1 VAAKLLV
8 VDGFSRRLGAD
19 PARSPEK
26 QLEAG
31 PVHGKRIMTPRPTRN
46 LLGTA
51 AATALLAC
59 ATLLTSACTATAA
72 PAAPAAAPSV
82 MLPPVNGQFDYQL
95 GGAYTPQ
102 SSVRIVD
109 RDRTAAPAAGKYNIC
124 YVNGFQTQDSE
135 ADFWTKQHPDLLVKN
150 SSGNP
155 IKDPDWPEYILD
167 TSTSAKRSALLGIV
181 GPWID
186 GCALAGYQGLEID
199 NLDSYTRSAKKLTLQ
214 NNIDFATALVARAHS
229 KGLAVGQKNTAE
241 LAATGKQKIGFDF
254 AVTEECQRY
263 NECST
268 YTDVYGDNVIEIEY
282 TDYARSKYT
291 AACAAQG
298 KRISVILRDRD
309 VVPPANKAYRYEAC

>member
-1 VAAKLLV
+1 MI
-8 VDGFSRRLGAD
+8 SR
-19 PARSPEK
+19 S
-26 QLEAG
+26 
-31 PVHGKRIMTPRPTRN
+31 TRN

-51 AATALLAC
+51 AATAMLAC
-59 ATLLTSACTATAA
+59 TALVTSACTATAA
-72 PAAPAAAPSV
+72 PAHAAAAPSV
-82 MLPPVNGQFDYQL
+82 TLPPVNGQFDYQL

-102 SSVRIVD
+102 ASVQIVD

-135 ADFWTKQHPDLLVKN
+135 AEFWTKQHADLLVKDA
-150 SSGNP
+150 SGKP
-155 IKDPDWPEYILD
+155 VRDPDWPEYVLD
-167 TSTSAKRSALLGIV
+167 TSTTAKRDALLGIV

-186 GCALAGYQGLEID
+186 RCASAGYQGVEID

-214 NNIDFATALVARAHS
+214 NNTDFAAALVARAHS

-241 LAATGKQKIGFDF
+241 LAATGRQRIGFDF

-263 NECST
+263 NECSS
-268 YTDVYGDNVIEIEY
+268 YTDVYGDHVIEIEY
-282 TDYARSKYT
+282 TDYTRAKYT

-309 VVPPANKAYRYEAC
+309 VVTPGNKAYRYEAC

>member
-1 VAAKLLV
+1 MN
-8 VDGFSRRLGAD
+8 
-19 PARSPEK
+19 PRS
-26 QLEAG
+26 
-31 PVHGKRIMTPRPTRN
+31 TRN
-46 LLGTA
+46 LLATT

-59 ATLLTSACTATAA
+59 TALLTSACTAVAASANTAA
-72 PAAPAAAPSV
+72 V
-82 MLPPVNGQFDYQL
+82 TVLPVNGQFDYQL
-95 GGAYTPQ
+95 GGAYTPEA
-102 SSVRIVD
+102 SVRIVD
-109 RDRTAAPAAGKYNIC
+109 RDRTASPATGKYNIC

-135 ADFWTKQHPDLLVKN
+135 ADFWTKQHPDLLVKD
-150 SSGNP
+150 SSGKP

-167 TSTSAKRSALLGIV
+167 TSTAAKRTALLGIV

-186 GCALAGYQGLEID
+186 GCATAGYQGLEID

-214 NNIDFATALVARAHS
+214 NNIDFATALVARAHA

-263 NECST
+263 DECSS

-282 TDYARSKYT
+282 TDYSRSKYT

-309 VVPPANKAYRYEAC
+309 VVTPSNKAYRYEAC

>member
-1 VAAKLLV
+1 
-8 VDGFSRRLGAD
+8 
-19 PARSPEK
+19 
-26 QLEAG
+26 
-31 PVHGKRIMTPRPTRN
+31 MTPRSTLN

-59 ATLLTSACTATAA
+59 TTLLTSACTAVAA
-72 PAAPAAAPSV
+72 PTASTSTPSV
-82 MLPPVNGQFDYQL
+82 TVPPVNGQFDYQL

-102 SSVRIVD
+102 ASVRIVD

-135 ADFWTKQHPDLLVKN
+135 ATFWTKQHPDLLVKN
-150 SSGNP
+150 ASGKP
-155 IKDPDWPEYILD
+155 IKDPDWPEYVLD
-167 TSTSAKRSALLGIV
+167 TSTAAKRTALLDIV

-186 GCALAGYQGLEID
+186 GCASAGYQGLEID
-199 NLDSYTRSAKKLTLQ
+199 NLDSYTRSVKKLTLQ
-214 NNIDFATALVARAHS
+214 NNIDFATALVARAHAR
-229 KGLAVGQKNTAE
+229 GLAVGQKNTSE

-263 NECST
+263 NECSY
-268 YTDVYGDNVIEIEY
+268 YTHVYGDHVIEIEY
-282 TDYARSKYT
+282 TDYSRSKYT

-309 VVPPANKAYRYEAC
+309 VVTPNDKAYRYKAC